1 MRDVNSD
8 CVLSDQGGDMSSSK
22 KNKSKIFNAK
32 AGNSNGYNDKKIK
45 RGGNKGPVRAF
56 SFPAYI
62 LGIVSVI
69 YAALLF
75 VIYPLYYEDMYCNMG
90 PAKWHF
96 FKTITFGLSN
106 EYGRLIVPF
115 TPLLVLVFIILFYV
129 VGKGDALK
137 ETFTRWKQ
145 ALPVWICLAVYI
157 TVAFISTIATPY
169 GDDILWG
176 RSGWYMGILAQT
188 AFAVLFFVYAFFGK
202 HNKYIV
208 WGALISL
215 GLVSLIG
222 IGQRFNID
230 PLHFYDEMNEYNR
243 KTHIS
248 TLGQTSWFSSS
259 IILIIPVACG
269 IFVLAKEKKIQWLTG
284 ILIFIEGMILV
295 VDDSDAGLLAFFA
308 FTSLLFIFSFK
319 SDLMLSRFFAMLSV
333 FEAAFILVGLLQKV
347 VPDAFIAE
355 GSIVKLLTNSVF
367 IYIALIIDIVLAV
380 VFKKFEKEKKGI
392 APKIKVVGVIY
403 AIMLGL
409 GAVLLVVYVILN
421 TKGMAGS
428 LSSSNSYLYFD
439 EYWGNNRGL
448 TWISAVNAM
457 KQAASADPVR
467 LLIGAGP
474 DQFNAFVYEYCGA
487 EMEARWSAEGIVFGN
502 AHNEWLSELITL
514 GFIGGI
520 AYIGVFIS
528 SLVLFL
534 KKSEKTPE
542 LLIPAMC
549 IVAYM
554 MHNFFCYQQILCTP
568 AIFIIMGLGVQLAY
582 QGNAFFKSNT
592 EGT

>member
-1 MRDVNSD
+1 
-8 CVLSDQGGDMSSSK
+8 MSSSK
-22 KNKSKIFNAK
+22 KNKSKNFNAK
-32 AGNSNGYNDKKIK
+32 AGNNNGNNDKNVKK
-45 RGGNKGPVRAF
+45 GGNKGPVRTF

-75 VIYPLYYEDMYCNMG
+75 VIFPLYYEDMYYNMG
-90 PAKWHF
+90 DAKWHF

-106 EYGRLIVPF
+106 EYDELVVPF
-115 TPLLVLVFIILFYV
+115 TPILVFVFIILFYV

-137 ETFTRWKQ
+137 ETLTRWKQ

-176 RSGWYMGILAQT
+176 RNGWYMGILAQT
-188 AFAVLFFVYAFFGK
+188 AFVVFFFVYAFFGK

-215 GLVSLIG
+215 ALVSLIG

-230 PLHFYDEMNEYNR
+230 PLHFYDDLTDYNK
-243 KTHIS
+243 KTFIS

-269 IFVLAKEKKIQWLTG
+269 IFVLAKDKKIQWLTG
-284 ILIFIEGMILV
+284 ILVFIEGMTLV
-295 VDDSDAGLLAFFA
+295 VDDSDAGLLAFFG
-308 FTSLLFIFSFK
+308 FISLLFIFSFK
-319 SDLMLSRFFAMLSV
+319 SDLSLSRFFALLSV
-333 FEAAFILVGLLQKV
+333 FEASFIFVGLLQKV

-355 GSIVKLLTNSVF
+355 GSYVKFLTNSVF

-487 EMEARWSAEGIVFGN
+487 EMEARWSAEGVVFGN

>member
-1 MRDVNSD
+1 
-8 CVLSDQGGDMSSSK
+8 MSSSK
-22 KNKSKIFNAK
+22 KNKSKNFNAK
-32 AGNSNGYNDKKIK
+32 AENSSGNNDKNVKK
-45 RGGNKGPVRAF
+45 GGNNAPSGAF

-62 LGIVSVI
+62 LGIFSVI

-75 VIYPLYYEDMYCNMG
+75 VLFPLYYEDMYYNMG
-90 PAKWHF
+90 DAKWHF
-96 FKTITFGLSN
+96 FKAITFGLSN
-106 EYGRLIVPF
+106 EYGELVVPF
-115 TPLLVLVFIILFYV
+115 APILVFVFIILFYV

-137 ETFTRWKQ
+137 ETLTRWKQ
-145 ALPVWICLAVYI
+145 ALPVWICLAIYI
-157 TVAFISTIATPY
+157 TVAFVSTIATPY

-176 RSGWYMGILAQT
+176 RNGWYMGILAQF
-188 AFAVLFFVYAFFGK
+188 AFVVLFFVYAFFGR

-215 GLVSLIG
+215 AIVSLIG
-222 IGQRFNID
+222 VGQRFNID
-230 PLHFYDEMNEYNR
+230 PLHFYDDLTDYNK
-243 KTHIS
+243 KTFIS

-269 IFVLAKEKKIQWLTG
+269 IFVFAKEKKIQWLTG
-284 ILIFIEGMILV
+284 ILIFIEGMTLV
-295 VDDSDAGLLAFFA
+295 VDDSDAGLLAFFG

-333 FEAAFILVGLLQKV
+333 FEGSFILVGLLQKV
-347 VPDAFIAE
+347 VEDAFVAE
-355 GSIVKLLTNSVF
+355 GSYVQFLTNSVF
-367 IYIALIIDIVLAV
+367 IYIVFVITVVLAV
-380 VFKKFEKEKKGI
+380 VLKKFDKDKKGI
-392 APKIKVVGVIY
+392 APKIKAVGVIY
-403 AIMLGL
+403 AILLGL
-409 GAVLLVVYVILN
+409 GAILLVVYVILN

-457 KQAASADPVR
+457 KQAASYDPVR
-467 LLIGAGP
+467 LFIGAGP

-487 EMEARWSAEGIVFGN
+487 EMEARWSAEAVVFGN
-502 AHNEWLSELITL
+502 AHNEWLNEFITI
-514 GFIGGI
+514 GIIGGL

-534 KKSEKTPE
+534 KKSGKTPE

-554 MHNFFCYQQILCTP
+554 AHDFFCYQQILCTP
-568 AIFIIMGLGVQLAY
+568 AIFIIMGLGVQLSY
-582 QGNAFFKSNT
+582 QGNAFFGSKT